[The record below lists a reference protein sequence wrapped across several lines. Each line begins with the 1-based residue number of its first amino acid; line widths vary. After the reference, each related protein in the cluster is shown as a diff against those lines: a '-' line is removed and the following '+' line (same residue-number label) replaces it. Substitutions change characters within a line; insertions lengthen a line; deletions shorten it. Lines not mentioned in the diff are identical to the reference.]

1 MELHIKIRATR
12 HQFGFSQQYMADLL
26 NISQKAYSK
35 IESGKTAL
43 TIKRVSEIAKIF
55 KIHPIELLFL
65 DLNIVLGNQKIKS
78 FDEPFVVKLLAN
90 SSKLIE
96 NYEIQL
102 KVLEDKIKE
111 LESE

>member
-1 MELHIKIRATR
+1 MELHIKIRAAR

-43 TIKRVSEIAKIF
+43 TIKRVTEIAKIF

-96 NYEIQL
+96 NYEMQL